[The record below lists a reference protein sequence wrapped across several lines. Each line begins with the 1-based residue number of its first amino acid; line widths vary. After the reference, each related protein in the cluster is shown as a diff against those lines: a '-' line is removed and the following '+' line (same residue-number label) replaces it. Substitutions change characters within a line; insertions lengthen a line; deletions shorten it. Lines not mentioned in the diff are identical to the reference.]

1 MFDTIPQ
8 YFRYA
13 LGAAGIITA
22 LFLLGWVLSA
32 SASYHWNATVHSD
45 QHTARRRLLVAKWVL
60 VPCYFGGVM
69 VAIGLVPS
77 AMPLI
82 VAVALVIGLG
92 WVIMTIR
99 IENRLA

>member
-32 SASYHWNATVHSD
+32 AANHHWHAVVHSD
-45 QHTARRRLLVAKWVL
+45 QRTARRLLVAKWVL

-69 VAIGLVPS
+69 AAIGLVPS
-77 AMPLI
+77 ATPLI
-82 VAVALVIGLG
+82 MAVALVIGLS
-92 WVIMTIR
+92 WVIVTIR